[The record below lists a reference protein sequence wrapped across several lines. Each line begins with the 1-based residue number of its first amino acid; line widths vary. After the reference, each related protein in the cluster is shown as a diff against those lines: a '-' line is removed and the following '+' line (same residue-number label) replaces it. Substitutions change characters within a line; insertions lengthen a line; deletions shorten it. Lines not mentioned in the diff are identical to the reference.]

1 MQKSTPVFLTAKIQV
16 CLFFLKWFCALVV
29 GSTVAVVHEITEP
42 FLSKLIDTIQDC
54 SGIVKEAGGTL
65 TFRLWCCRRLGLWRR
80 APQWQ
85 RGSMGGTGCVYD
97 SVPRCLQ
104 VRRRVDG
111 KAGAG
116 DEIDMVF
123 YFHQYIVQKT
133 KIVCITC
140 CVQIKKRTEKPWKN
154 KEFSVLF
161 CRVLTEKMQEQ
172 SLVSQGFAG
181 FWGSIFRFAIR
192 TPSILWW
199 RMNDL

>member
-161 CRVLTEKMQEQ
+161 WYARLDSNQRPSESESDALSSWATGACCLQRITVYQKM
-172 SLVSQGFAG
+172 GA
-181 FWGSIFRFAIR
+181 
-192 TPSILWW
+192 
-199 RMNDL
+199 M